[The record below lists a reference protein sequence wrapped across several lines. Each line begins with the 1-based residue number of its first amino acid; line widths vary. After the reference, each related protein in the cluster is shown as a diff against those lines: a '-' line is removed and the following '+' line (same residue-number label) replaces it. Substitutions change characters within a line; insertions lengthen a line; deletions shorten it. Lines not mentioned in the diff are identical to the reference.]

1 MAGPIKTPI
10 SASLVARVSGALRY
24 AVTGQFP
31 DAWFGP
37 GQTMNPVAPPQ
48 DVAGRQFDYPVA
60 FNTRYTPRAEE
71 TVSFVQM
78 RQLAD
83 GCDILRLV
91 IETRKDQM
99 SKLKWKIAP
108 IDPKAAPTP
117 QCEEITTFL
126 RSPDKEHTWDDWLRM
141 VLEDLF
147 VIDAPTLYPRFT
159 NGGQLYSI
167 EPIDGSTIKR
177 VLDTFGRTPLPPLQA
192 YQQILKGMPA
202 VDYTRDELLYKPRNP
217 RTHKI
222 YGYSPVEQIIVTVNM
237 ALRRTI
243 HIMEF
248 YKSGSVPDAL
258 ATVPASW
265 NPDQIKQFQL
275 YWDTLLDDDLA
286 ARRKMRFIPDSVKY
300 IPTKDA
306 VLKDEFDEW
315 LARIVC
321 FAFSIAPTPFIK
333 SNNRATAQT
342 SHEQSITEGIVPLQ
356 NWLKSLIDSIIQRPD
371 LMNAPDLHFMWD
383 EEEATDPQVQA
394 TIQDLR
400 IRNGSMTIDEARAEN
415 GDEPLQDKLGSVPL
429 LFTGAAVVTLDSVIN
444 PPEPEPEP
452 VGAFDPHTGLPHA
465 APPVDPNA
473 PKVNPEPGSALES
486 KTPPAK
492 EPAGKVEKKKHSHPS
507 TVTGLL

>member
-10 SASLVARVSGALRY
+10 DQSLVARVSGALRY

-31 DAWFGP
+31 ESWFGP
-37 GQTMNPVAPPQ
+37 GQTMNPVAPPA
-48 DVAGRQFDYPVA
+48 DVEGRRFDFPVA
-60 FNTRYTPRAEE
+60 FNQRYTPRAEE
-71 TVSFVQM
+71 AVSFLQM

-83 GCDILRLV
+83 SCDILRLV

-108 IDPKAAPTP
+108 IDEKKPIDKR
-117 QCEEITTFL
+117 CDEVTTFL
-126 RSPDKEHTWDDWLRM
+126 RMPDKEHTWDDWLRM

-147 VIDAPTLYPRFT
+147 VIDAPAIYPRRT
-159 NGGQLYSI
+159 NGDQLYSI

-177 VLDTFGRTPLPPLQA
+177 VLDQYGRTPLPPLQA
-192 YQQILKGMPA
+192 YQQVLKGMPA
-202 VDYTRDELLYKPRNP
+202 IDYTRDELIYKPRNP

-222 YGYSPVEQIIVTVNM
+222 YGYSPVEQIIVTVNI

-243 HIMEF
+243 HLLE
-248 YKSGSVPDAL
+248 YYRSGSVPDAL
-258 ATVPASW
+258 VSVPQEW
-265 NPDQIKQFQL
+265 NPDQIKMFQGF
-275 YWDTLLDDDLA
+275 WDDLVSGDSA
-286 ARRKMRFIPDSVKY
+286 ERRQMKFIPHGVNY
-300 IPTKDA
+300 IPTKA
-306 VLKDEFDEW
+306 EVLKDEFDEW

-333 SNNRATAQT
+333 ANNRATAQT

-356 NWLKSLIDSIIQRPD
+356 NWLKSLMDSVIQRPD
-371 LMNAPDLHFMWD
+371 LLNAPDLHFMWD

-394 TIQDLR
+394 TIQDTR
-400 IRNGSMTIDEARAEN
+400 IRNGSATINEVRAEN
-415 GDEPLQDKLGSVPL
+415 GDEPLADGLGDVPL

-473 PKVNPEPGSALES
+473 PPADPKDP
-486 KTPPAK
+486 KPPAK
-492 EPAGKVEKKKHSHPS
+492 PAAKVEKKKHSHPS
-507 TVTGLL
+507 TGIGLL